1 MAKNMFLRSQCRVT
15 CSSLSQREH
24 LFQKLKKFFQETEE
38 ISRSQER
45 DEDNGCWCEGKI
57 TEEV

>member
-1 MAKNMFLRSQCRVT
+1 MFLRSQCRVT